1 MYLGRRIKRN
11 HCLGWADNAEEGQ
24 RCVAPAASISQFAQ
38 EKEWKERG
46 KCERKVPSEN
56 PCSQSVSVPEPFR
69 AIGPTYVGDLYSP
82 YYAFLFRLLV
92 LRGVSSRKG
101 ITNLR
106 RRILGPLQF
115 VLGLRRGRKR
125 APDKSRL
132 TAPKRRGETWVLSK

>member
-46 KCERKVPSEN
+46 KYERKVPSEN

-69 AIGPTYVGDLYSP
+69 AIGPTYVDLYSP

-92 LRGVSSRKG
+92 FAGSVQPNERILLIYADESAGHCSLSSAYEGGGKEPP
-101 ITNLR
+101 TNL
-106 RRILGPLQF
+106 
-115 VLGLRRGRKR
+115 
-125 APDKSRL
+125 D
-132 TAPKRRGETWVLSK
+132 